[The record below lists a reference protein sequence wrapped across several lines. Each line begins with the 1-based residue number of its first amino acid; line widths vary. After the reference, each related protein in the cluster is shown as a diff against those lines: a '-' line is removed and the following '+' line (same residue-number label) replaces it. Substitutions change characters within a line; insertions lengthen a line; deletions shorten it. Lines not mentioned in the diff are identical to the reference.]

1 MGEKT
6 CQWENEYTNRL
17 IIDNKPIL
25 LVPKKIVNYSLDGS
39 SYQYKQ
45 HFVLNYLQ
53 EENIK
58 NRTSL
63 VRQRKKSK
71 ELFVTKKDI
80 VKNEP
85 TMDKDYL
92 SNFTMKYPEI
102 FEKDMLNNSKPMNGN
117 ILDTININT
126 VCNILLDKLESIPTE
141 SNDASNFHNLMIG
154 IFELLLYP
162 NLIKP
167 KKIRN

>member
-1 MGEKT
+1 M
-6 CQWENEYTNRL
+6 
-17 IIDNKPIL
+17 
-25 LVPKKIVNYSLDGS
+25 
-39 SYQYKQ
+39 
-45 HFVLNYLQ
+45 LNYLQ

-92 SNFTMKYPEI
+92 SNFTMK
-102 FEKDMLNNSKPMNGN
+102 
-117 ILDTININT
+117 
-126 VCNILLDKLESIPTE
+126 
-141 SNDASNFHNLMIG
+141 
-154 IFELLLYP
+154 
-162 NLIKP
+162 
-167 KKIRN
+167 